1 MAADRSSPSWSEM
14 CKGCRGGRFG
24 GAEGGG
30 KGIVRGGDVGGETV
44 MPPPHAQHIAIES
57 KPGMLKL
64 PQV

>member
-1 MAADRSSPSWSEM
+1 M